1 MCDNDHWQTGLEAGL
16 DTDDEDELQ
25 LLQMPPPCDDS
36 AVTVMRKGAQKRM
49 KRSEEA
55 EVEVQP
61 RPKRGARRDPE
72 KALAPPRGRGFSLCR
87 CVEHVPLLGSVVFF
101 SK

>member
-36 AVTVMRKGAQKRM
+36 AVTVMRKGAQKR